1 MFNTHQISHR
11 LAVVTGLS
19 LLSLLIVPNAFAR
32 PLPDGGNETVV
43 SGSDPASVVVTS
55 SAGFDWSAVLVVA
68 LIGIAILTV
77 FVLRHTAN
85 RRGSQLA
92 AR

>member
-1 MFNTHQISHR
+1 MFNSHQISHR
-11 LAVVTGLS
+11 LAVVAGLS
-19 LLSLLIVPNAFAR
+19 LLSVLIVPNAFAR
-32 PLPDGGNETVV
+32 PLADGGNETAGSRSNPAAVV
-43 SGSDPASVVVTS
+43 DTS

-68 LIGIAILTV
+68 LIGVAILTV
-77 FVLRHTAN
+77 FVVRHAVK